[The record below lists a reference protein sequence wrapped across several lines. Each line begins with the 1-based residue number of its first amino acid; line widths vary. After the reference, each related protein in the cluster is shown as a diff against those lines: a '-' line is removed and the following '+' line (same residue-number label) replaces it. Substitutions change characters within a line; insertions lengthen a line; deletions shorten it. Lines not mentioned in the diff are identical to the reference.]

1 MTVIMTGFDIA
12 REINEETRIRVA
24 ARNRPPRCTVL
35 LDASNT
41 GMNAYATRLK
51 TMAQDAGIVL
61 DTENYPAG
69 NEGVFKRID
78 ALREDVGVDAVATL
92 FPLPKGV
99 KPVDLALALGSEK
112 DIDGLHPL
120 NAGNLALGTMSRPPA
135 TAKACLLVAQHLT
148 GSLRGINVAIVGAS
162 RIVGR
167 PLAQMLLDEEATVTI
182 THAATRDLSAQTR
195 GADVIISAA
204 GVPGLIGA
212 SHVGKG
218 AIVIDVAITRT
229 SAGLVGDADQA
240 ALFGIAS
247 VITHVPDGIGP
258 VTTACLFKNILE
270 AAEAA
275 SSIV

>member
-12 REINEETRIRVA
+12 REINEEIRIRVA
-24 ARNRPPRCTVL
+24 ARKRPPRCTVL
-35 LDASNT
+35 LDASNA

-51 TMAQDAGIVL
+51 TMAQDTGILL
-61 DTENYPAG
+61 DTENYPPGVEA
-69 NEGVFKRID
+69 VFKRVET
-78 ALREDVGVDAVATL
+78 LREDVGVDAVATL
-92 FPLPKGV
+92 YPLPTDV
-99 KPVDLALALGSEK
+99 KPVDLALALGPEK

-135 TAKACLLVAQHLT
+135 TAQACLLVAQRLA
-148 GSLRGINVAIVGAS
+148 GSLRGLNVAIVGAS

-182 THAATRDLSAQTR
+182 THAATRDLIAQTR

-204 GVPGLIGA
+204 GVPDLIGA

-218 AIVIDVAITRT
+218 AIVIDVAINRT
-229 SAGLVGDADQA
+229 PAGLVGDADQA
-240 ALFGIAS
+240 ALNGIAS

-258 VTTACLFKNILE
+258 VTTACLFRNILE